1 MNALDK
7 LVDYWTRPAE
17 KLTADEIEVRT
28 WAFVVKGITALVIG
42 IAFGILY
49 AVAFVP
55 EDKELAPIDAV
66 FLEILKAI
74 AFMGVGTLGGIS
86 GRKAISTVAQK
97 IAGED
102 DGPAA

>member
-1 MNALDK
+1 MGSLDR
-7 LVDYWTRPAE
+7 LVEYWTRPKE

-28 WAFVVKGITALVIG
+28 WAFVVRSITVLVLG
-42 IAFGILY
+42 IAFGVLY

-86 GRKAISTVAQK
+86 GRKAISSVAQK
-97 IAGED
+97 LAGED